1 MSQVGVITIGQAPR
15 DDMTRAFAPHFDGS
29 GVEVVQ
35 RGALDGAAPEE
46 IATRYRPRPGSATY
60 VSKLLTGES
69 VEIAKA
75 AIIERMQAHVDEL
88 ASTCD
93 AIVVVCTGDFP
104 MLTSDTAIFFPDRL
118 LVDAVSKRGVTGKLG
133 LIVPLSGQEAIMAEK
148 WQQLRIP
155 ITFAS
160 ASPYL
165 DSDIEGA
172 AKKLVDDGAS
182 VIVLDCI
189 GYTTDHAARAM
200 AAINETLD
208 ISVLVPQD
216 LIPEIVAAKLGLT
229 ERE

>member
-15 DDMTRAFAPHFDGS
+15 DDMTRAFAPHFDGA

-35 RGALDGAAPEE
+35 RGALDGATLEE
-46 IATRYRPRPGSATY
+46 ITTRYRPRPGDATY

-133 LIVPLSGQEAIMAEK
+133 LIVPLSGQETIMAEK
-148 WQQLRIP
+148 WQQLRVP

-208 ISVLVPQD
+208 VSVLVPQD
-216 LIPEIVAAKLGLT
+216 LIPEIVAEKLGLT